1 MLNNSKNCFQDN
13 IEKLLI
19 KIKYLENEKITLKAN
34 SAKNDEFHKDENENL
49 EKILREFKES
59 QNKKFN
65 QITEENCIK
74 KNLIDTLE
82 SSTKKLQNQTIIQ
95 DGKIRELTNQ
105 NDILQ
110 QILSNMKL
118 KIKNYDELLDEIEKK
133 SFFNEK
139 NLKKTKFEKTN
150 TNDLIV
156 KVLKTK
162 LQSMR
167 DQISSM
173 KNYMNNEINN
183 VKKDILRKTG
193 EAFSSQLTNIKV
205 NFDRDLQKAR
215 EILQKENQKKL
226 EDKDV
231 YYSEEISKLTQ
242 KYDRKI
248 LDILKQ
254 NETLDNEINILKV
267 IIHN

>member
-1 MLNNSKNCFQDN
+1 
-13 IEKLLI
+13 
-19 KIKYLENEKITLKAN
+19 
-34 SAKNDEFHKDENENL
+34 
-49 EKILREFKES
+49 
-59 QNKKFN
+59 
-65 QITEENCIK
+65 
-74 KNLIDTLE
+74 
-82 SSTKKLQNQTIIQ
+82 
-95 DGKIRELTNQ
+95 
-105 NDILQ
+105 
-110 QILSNMKL
+110 MKL